1 MTEVIVRSESGMSAR
16 AEMGAH
22 QLTVDEPVS
31 AGGEDS
37 GPCPYD
43 LLLAALGACTA
54 LTVRMYAQRKA
65 WPLES
70 VEVRLSHERIY
81 AEDCAEC
88 ETREGMLDKINK
100 DLILFGPALDAE
112 QRQRLAEI
120 AERCPVQRTL
130 TREVIV
136 NQKII

>member
-1 MTEVIVRSESGMSAR
+1 MTEVIVRSETGMSAQV
-16 AEMGAH
+16 EIGGH
-22 QLTVDEPVS
+22 HLTVDEPVS
-31 AGGEDS
+31 AGGQDS
-37 GPCPYD
+37 GPDPYD

-54 LTVRMYAQRKA
+54 LTVRLYAERKA

-100 DLILFGPALDAE
+100 DLILRGPALDGA

-130 TREVIV
+130 TREVV
-136 NQKII
+136 VQQRLV

>member
-1 MTEVIVRSESGMSAR
+1 MTEVIVRSESGMSAQ

-31 AGGEDS
+31 AGGQDS

-54 LTVRMYAQRKA
+54 LTVRLYAQRKA

-70 VEVRLSHERIY
+70 VEVRLSHERIH

-88 ETREGMLDKINK
+88 ETREGMLDRINK
-100 DLILFGPALDAE
+100 DLVLNGALDAE
-112 QRQRLAEI
+112 QRERLAEI

-136 NQKII
+136 NQRII

>member
-1 MTEVIVRSESGMSAR
+1 MTEVIVRSESGMSAQ

-31 AGGEDS
+31 AGGQDS

-54 LTVRMYAQRKA
+54 MTVRLYAQRKA

-70 VEVRLSHERIY
+70 VEVRLSHERIH

-88 ETREGMLDKINK
+88 ETREGMLDRINK
-100 DLILFGPALDAE
+100 DLVLNGALDAE
-112 QRQRLAEI
+112 QRERLAEI

-136 NQKII
+136 NQRII

>member
-1 MTEVIVRSESGMSAR
+1 MTEVIARSESGMSPQAQ
-16 AEMGAH
+16 MGAH

-31 AGGEDS
+31 AGGQDS

-54 LTVRMYAQRKA
+54 LTVRLYAQRKA

-70 VEVRLSHERIY
+70 VEVRLSHERIH

-88 ETREGMLDKINK
+88 EKREGMLDRINK
-100 DLILFGPALDAE
+100 DLVLNGALDAE
-112 QRQRLAEI
+112 QRERLAEI

-136 NQKII
+136 NQRII

>member
-1 MTEVIVRSESGMSAR
+1 MTEVIVRSESGMSAQ
-16 AEMGAH
+16 AEMGTH

-31 AGGEDS
+31 AGGQDS
-37 GPCPYD
+37 GPGPYD

-54 LTVRMYAQRKA
+54 MTVRLYAQRKA

-70 VEVRLSHERIY
+70 VEVRLSHERIH

-88 ETREGMLDKINK
+88 ETREGMLDRINK
-100 DLILFGPALDAE
+100 DLVLNGALDTE

-130 TREVIV
+130 TREVVIE
-136 NQKII
+136 QRLL

>member
-1 MTEVIVRSESGMSAR
+1 MTEVIVRSESGMSAQ

-31 AGGEDS
+31 AGGQDS

-54 LTVRMYAQRKA
+54 LTVRLYAQRKA

-70 VEVRLSHERIY
+70 VEVRLSHERIH

-88 ETREGMLDKINK
+88 ETREGMLDRINK
-100 DLILFGPALDAE
+100 DLVLNGALDTE

-136 NQKII
+136 NQRII